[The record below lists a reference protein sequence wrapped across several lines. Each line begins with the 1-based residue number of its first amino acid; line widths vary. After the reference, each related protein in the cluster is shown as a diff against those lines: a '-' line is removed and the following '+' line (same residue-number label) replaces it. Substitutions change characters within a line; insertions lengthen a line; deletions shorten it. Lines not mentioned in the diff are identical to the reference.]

1 MSGGPRNGDAG
12 AAFGSLD
19 GVRVVDLS
27 HMLSGPYCTMLLSDH
42 GADVV
47 KVEPIAGD
55 GARRF
60 GPFPPGGPNRW
71 GFGGYFQ
78 SVNRGKRSVA
88 VDLKQPEGRE
98 VVRRLAASADVLI
111 ENFRPGVMDRLGL
124 SYEALREENPGLV
137 YAAIRGF
144 GDPRTGLGTRGD
156 LPAFDLNAQAL
167 GGFMSITGA
176 EGEPMKAG
184 PGIGDIFPAVLCSF
198 GIVSA
203 LRHRDRTGEGQYLD
217 VAMYDALV
225 ALCERIVYQHSYTGL
240 VPQGQGNEHPLLSVY
255 GVFPTLDGLVTIAA
269 PADDLS
275 ARLFR
280 QIGRPEMAADER
292 FATVGARLHNAR
304 ELRGIIEDW
313 TSTRTTDEVVGSL
326 AGVVAVGAVQDA
338 AAIVADPHLHAR
350 DMTVP
355 LEHPN
360 HPEPVTVAGVP
371 VKMTRT
377 PGAVRDRAPLLGEH
391 VEAILGE
398 LGYDAS
404 RVADLARRG
413 VVGEPP
419 PAPAGGGAA
428 GGAPTVP
435 DAAGAP
441 AGGSA
446 PRAAEATD
454 GTAFGAADGAPV
466 TGASVPP
473 TRA

>member
-1 MSGGPRNGDAG
+1 
-12 AAFGSLD
+12 
-19 GVRVVDLS
+19 
-27 HMLSGPYCTMLLSDH
+27 
-42 GADVV
+42 
-47 KVEPIAGD
+47 
-55 GARRF
+55 
-60 GPFPPGGPNRW
+60 
-71 GFGGYFQ
+71 
-78 SVNRGKRSVA
+78 VA
-88 VDLKQPEGRE
+88 VDIKQPEGRD
-98 VVRRLAASADVLI
+98 VVRRLAASADVLV

-124 SYEALREENPGLV
+124 SYETLRAENPGLV

-144 GDPRTGLGTRGD
+144 GDARTGLGTRGD

-176 EGEPMKAG
+176 EGEPTKSG

-225 ALCERIVYQHSYTGL
+225 ALCERIVYQYSYTGV

-255 GVFPTLDGLVTIAA
+255 GVFPTSDGLVTIAA

-292 FATVGARLHNAR
+292 FATVGARLHNAG

-313 TSTRTTDEVVGSL
+313 TRSRTTDEVVECL

-338 AAIVADPHLHAR
+338 QAVVDDPHLAAR
-350 DMTVP
+350 EMTVP
-355 LEHPN
+355 LEHPGR
-360 HPEPVTVAGVP
+360 PDPVTVAGVP
-371 VKMTRT
+371 VKLTRS

-391 VEAILGE
+391 AEAILGD
-398 LGYDAS
+398 LGYDS
-404 RVADLARRG
+404 SQVADLARRG

-419 PAPAGGGAA
+419 PAPV
-428 GGAPTVP
+428 T
-435 DAAGAP
+435 DA
-441 AGGSA
+441 SA
-446 PRAAEATD
+446 RPPRA
-454 GTAFGAADGAPV
+454 
-466 TGASVPP
+466 
-473 TRA
+473 

>member
-1 MSGGPRNGDAG
+1 VSLPARTDGTGSTIGVAP
-12 AAFGSLD
+12 GSLD
-19 GVRVVDLS
+19 GVSVVDLS
-27 HMLSGPYCTMLLSDH
+27 HMLSGPYCTMLLADH
-42 GADVV
+42 GAEVV

-60 GPFPPGGPNRW
+60 GPFPPGAPDRW
-71 GFGGYFQ
+71 GYGGYFQ

-98 VVRRLAASADVLI
+98 VVRRLVAAADVLV

-124 SYEALREENPGLV
+124 SYESLRADNPGLV

-167 GGFMSITGA
+167 GGFMSVTGA
-176 EGEPMKAG
+176 EGEPTKAG

-225 ALCERIVYQHSYTGL
+225 ALCERIVYQYSYTGQ

-255 GVFPTLDGLVTIAA
+255 GVYPTSDGRVTIAA
-269 PADDLS
+269 PSDDLS

-280 QIGRPEMAADER
+280 RIGRPEMAADER
-292 FATVGARLHNAR
+292 FATVGARLDNAA
-304 ELRGIIEDW
+304 ELRVVIEGW
-313 TSTRTTDEVVGSL
+313 TRARTTGEVVESL

-338 AAIVADPHLHAR
+338 AAVVTDPHLRAR
-350 DMTVP
+350 AMTVP
-355 LEHPN
+355 VEHPH
-360 HPEPVTVAGVP
+360 HPDPVTVAGVP
-371 VKMTRT
+371 VKMTRS

-391 VEAILGE
+391 ARAILDE
-398 LGYDAS
+398 LGYDAAQI
-404 RVADLARRG
+404 ADLVRRG
-413 VVGEPP
+413 VAGEPP
-419 PAPAGGGAA
+419 PSPI
-428 GGAPTVP
+428 
-435 DAAGAP
+435 
-441 AGGSA
+441 
-446 PRAAEATD
+446 
-454 GTAFGAADGAPV
+454 
-466 TGASVPP
+466 TGATGRP